1 MSPILR
7 TYRNQTWDSDGNL
20 IEDETVQV
28 DVTEEVNGNTV
39 RQFLDAARHT
49 NKAYIALANPTG
61 GQTAAEV
68 KALAKQLNWLMRVVL
83 NRFEDID

>member
-1 MSPILR
+1 MR
-7 TYRNQTWDSDGNL
+7 TYRNQTWDRDGNL
-20 IEDETVQV
+20 IEDEEVQV

-39 RQFLDAARHT
+39 RQLLDAARQT
-49 NKAYIALANPTG
+49 NRAYMALANPTA

-83 NRFEDID
+83 DRFEDTD